1 MKGYFLNLLLLG
13 VLVFGL
19 SLAVQAEDVPETPY
33 DESEEL
39 PYENTPRVS
48 VEMLLEPAR
57 TLQESDSSVESSPPI
72 RPDETQV
79 EQAEQTAPS
88 NSNSLTILNHCFR
101 C

>member
-1 MKGYFLNLLLLG
+1 MRGYVYTLLILG

-33 DESEEL
+33 DETEEL
-39 PYENTPRVS
+39 PYESTPRVS
-48 VEMLLEPAR
+48 VEMLLESAR
-57 TLQESDSSVESSPPI
+57 TLQESDSFVESSPRI
-72 RPDETQV
+72 GPDETQV
-79 EQAEQTAPS
+79 EPAEQTAPS